1 MTGLIV
7 AYLVVAFVVFLLGIV
22 MWAMSRPFEDER
34 HLTMTGARMVVG
46 CLVWPW
52 LLLVLV
58 RTYAIALIRDSQSRM
73 DELMA
78 PARVTTTCVDME
90 TRAELINEGFEAA
103 VAQGLVDDP
112 ARAEDWL
119 ADKLAAARAEAR
131 TELLDELIHDART
144 QWETAEV
151 KFDNDVHAVAHVA
164 ENMRPVWRVRADWL
178 EKWKADHE

>member
-1 MTGLIV
+1 MTGLII
-7 AYLVVAFVVFLLGIV
+7 AYLVVAATVLVVGIV
-22 MWAMSRPFEDER
+22 VWAAFRGFRDEQR
-34 HLTMTGARMVVG
+34 LVRAGARMVVG

-52 LLLVLV
+52 LFLVLI
-58 RTYAIALIRDSQSRM
+58 RTYAAEVLRDSQARM
-73 DELMA
+73 GEIMA

-90 TRAELINEGFEAA
+90 TRAELINEGFKAA
-103 VAQGLVDDP
+103 VARGLVDDP

-131 TELLDELIHDART
+131 TELLDELIQDART

-151 KFDNDVHAVAHVA
+151 KFDNDVHAVAHVV
-164 ENMRPVWRVRADWL
+164 ENMGPVWRVRADWL